1 MAVCAGCRGDK
12 GELGVCVLRPS
23 YPFHETGRIIGGIT
37 FGKIVQPHSEVTV
50 EIRRKLIGAP
60 SYLREIKMQ
69 HLELALPW
77 GRMVCHP
84 KSFKQFL
91 EVPFFVDV
99 IIVAEHGQ
107 KKAFPETARPDKEQ
121 ETCRI
126 LHALDVS
133 AFVHIII
140 ILFPDS
146 PEV

>member
-1 MAVCAGCRGDK
+1 
-12 GELGVCVLRPS
+12 
-23 YPFHETGRIIGGIT
+23 
-37 FGKIVQPHSEVTV
+37 
-50 EIRRKLIGAP
+50 
-60 SYLREIKMQ
+60 
-69 HLELALPW
+69 
-77 GRMVCHP
+77 MVCHP

-107 KKAFPETARPDKEQ
+107 VKAFPEAARPDKKQ
-121 ETCRI
+121 EACRI

-146 PEV
+146 PEVRYAIREKFICTHIDTELIKETYKDTFFYEIKASAACLIST